1 MGTLMKTDIDNLY
14 NQIKT
19 EYGREKGYTVSKKG
33 QYVILSYQGSSIIFT
48 LVEDKPDR
56 IHMSVNMNYPLH
68 KNVDSLHVKID
79 GHYLSQ
85 DTMKQHIEAVI
96 ELFKGLE

>member
-19 EYGREKGYTVSKKG
+19 EYERNKGFTVSTKG
-33 QYVILSYQGSSIIFT
+33 QYVILSYQGSSVIFT
-48 LVEDKPDR
+48 LDEDKPDR
-56 IHMSVNMNYPLH
+56 VHMSVNMNYPLY

-96 ELFKGLE
+96 ELFKRLE